1 MKKNV
6 LALSIA
12 TLIGGLG
19 FAGSA
24 SAALKVAESGA
35 GHILLVPYYSA
46 QEGNLSVFHLTNT
59 DTINGKAVK
68 VRFRGASNSDDVLD
82 FQVFLSPGDVWTG
95 IVSKNP
101 ETGLANLVTADT
113 TCTVPAIPSIADGG
127 QDFITN
133 RLTRNV
139 WTDAD
144 KAKQTLE
151 GYVEIL
157 AMADIPSNDGK
168 GLKGPNGKNGLFN
181 TIKHVS
187 GKAECNTDVLWATTD
202 LRRIAPATPG
212 VTPVATGW
220 TGPNTGTG
228 TGTDS
233 YFLTV
238 NGGTQNADAD
248 LVPTTGG
255 LTGQWYIMN
264 LEQNTTFSG
273 VMTAITAGTAVNNVF
288 SPQLEEAATAAAGGL
303 ATADPL
309 VAAGK
314 LTAQMYDVPDL
325 STAYE
330 ITTGNPSLAADAAKQ
345 AKELTDTILRTAVIN
360 QYATD
365 VELDAKTDWVFSMPT
380 RRYTIAADYSEVDAK
395 AAAYRLVNDGTDT
408 PLTVA
413 GNLFSTKANSSVND
427 KGQICAESGAT
438 TFWDREET
446 TVTDPKKGPV
456 FSPSTVAAAAKY
468 TMCGEV
474 GVLAF
479 QDGVSALGADL
490 TVQRVKAPYVNG
502 WGVVPF
508 GAAGVPVLGA
518 SFMKLTNLKVGNG
531 IVANYGVTWN
541 HTYKNK

>member
-24 SAALKVAESGA
+24 SAALEVAESGA

-59 DTINGKAVK
+59 DTVNGKAVK

-101 ETGLANLVTADT
+101 ETGLANLVTADK
-113 TCTVPAIPSIADGG
+113 TCTVPAIPSIAEGG

-133 RLTRNV
+133 RLTRSV

-168 GLKGPNGKNGLFN
+168 GLKGPNGDKGLFN
-181 TIKHVS
+181 TIKHDKGVA
-187 GKAECNTDVLWATTD
+187 KCDTAVLNATTE
-202 LRRIAPATPG
+202 LRRIAPTTAG
-212 VTPVATGW
+212 VVPAATGW
-220 TGPNTGTG
+220 NGVAAPGL
-228 TGTDS
+228 GTDS

-238 NGGTQNADAD
+238 NGTQNTAAD

-288 SPQLEEAATAAAGGL
+288 SPQLEEAAEL

-330 ITTGNPSLAADAAKQ
+330 IVVGSPVLAADAATQ
-345 AKELTDTILRTAVIN
+345 AVALTGALLRNSVIN

-508 GAAGVPVLGA
+508 DKGAVPVLGA

-531 IVANYGVTWN
+531 VVANYGVTWN

>member
-24 SAALKVAESGA
+24 SAALEVAESGA

-68 VRFRGASNSDDVLD
+68 VRFRGAANSDDVLD

-101 ETGLANLVTADT
+101 QTGLANLVTADT

-133 RLTRNV
+133 RLSRSV

-157 AMADIPSNDGK
+157 AMADIPSTDGK
-168 GLKGPNGKNGLFN
+168 KGPNGKNGLFN
-181 TIKHVS
+181 TIKHQD
-187 GKAECNTDVLWATTD
+187 GEAACNTAVLNATTE
-202 LRRIAPATPG
+202 LRRS
-212 VTPVATGW
+212 ATGGW
-220 TGPNTGTG
+220 VAADDAYFLKVGDSARNTG
-228 TGTDS
+228 
-233 YFLTV
+233 
-238 NGGTQNADAD
+238 AD
-248 LVPTTGG
+248 LEPTTGG

-288 SPQLEEAATAAAGGL
+288 SPQLEEAAEL

-309 VAAGK
+309 MNARPKAK
-314 LTAQMYDVPDL
+314 IAAQMYDVPDL
-325 STAYE
+325 STPYE
-330 ITTGNPSLAADAAKQ
+330 TVVGAPIDPNAAANQ
-345 AKELTDTILRTAVIN
+345 AVALTAQLLRNQVIN

-380 RRYTIAADYSEVDAK
+380 RRYTIAADYSVKDAK
-395 AAAYRLVNDGTDT
+395 AAAYRVVNNGTDT
-408 PLTVA
+408 TLTVA
-413 GNLFSTKANSSVND
+413 GNLFSTKGNSSVNG
-427 KGQICAESGAT
+427 KGQICAESGGT

-508 GAAGVPVLGA
+508 DKGAVPVLGA
-518 SFMKLTNLKVGNG
+518 SFMKLTNLKVGKG

-541 HTYKNK
+541 HTYK

>member
-1 MKKNV
+1 M
-6 LALSIA
+6 
-12 TLIGGLG
+12 
-19 FAGSA
+19 
-24 SAALKVAESGA
+24 
-35 GHILLVPYYSA
+35 
-46 QEGNLSVFHLTNT
+46 
-59 DTINGKAVK
+59 NGV
-68 VRFRGASNSDDVLD
+68 
-82 FQVFLSPGDVWTG
+82 Q
-95 IVSKNP
+95 
-101 ETGLANLVTADT
+101 
-113 TCTVPAIPSIADGG
+113 
-127 QDFITN
+127 
-133 RLTRNV
+133 
-139 WTDAD
+139 
-144 KAKQTLE
+144 
-151 GYVEIL
+151 
-157 AMADIPSNDGK
+157 
-168 GLKGPNGKNGLFN
+168 
-181 TIKHVS
+181 
-187 GKAECNTDVLWATTD
+187 
-202 LRRIAPATPG
+202 
-212 VTPVATGW
+212 
-220 TGPNTGTG
+220 NTGT
-228 TGTDS
+228 
-233 YFLTV
+233 V
-238 NGGTQNADAD
+238 AD
-248 LVPTTGG
+248 LKPTTGG

-288 SPQLEEAATAAAGGL
+288 SPQLEETAEL

-309 VAAGK
+309 MNNAGPSIV
-314 LTAQMYDVPDL
+314 AQMYDVPDL

-330 ITTGNPSLAADAAKQ
+330 VGTGNPSSAADAAKQ
-345 AKELTDTILRTAVIN
+345 AKALTDTILRTAVIN

-380 RRYTIAADYSEVDAK
+380 RRYTIAADYSVKDAK
-395 AAAYRLVNDGTDT
+395 TAAYRVVNDGTDT

-508 GAAGVPVLGA
+508 GADGVPVLGA

-531 IVANYGVTWN
+531 VVANYGVTWN
-541 HTYKNK
+541 HTYK

>member
-24 SAALKVAESGA
+24 SAALEVAESGA

-59 DTINGKAVK
+59 DTVNGKAVK

-101 ETGLANLVTADT
+101 ETGLANLVTADK
-113 TCTVPAIPSIADGG
+113 TCTVPAIPSIAEGG

-133 RLTRNV
+133 RLTRSV

-181 TIKHVS
+181 TIKHQD
-187 GKAECNTDVLWATTD
+187 GKAACDTAVLNATTE
-202 LRRIAPATPG
+202 LRRIAPGTPGATPA
-212 VTPVATGW
+212 ATGW
-220 TGPNTGTG
+220 NGVAAPGL
-228 TGTDS
+228 GTDS

-238 NGGTQNADAD
+238 NEVRNAAAD
-248 LVPTTGG
+248 LVPTKGG

-273 VMTAITAGTAVNNVF
+273 VMTAITATTDVNNVF
-288 SPQLEEAATAAAGGL
+288 SPQLEEDATVVAGGL

-309 VAAGK
+309 MNNVGGPSIVP
-314 LTAQMYDVPDL
+314 QMYDVPDL

-330 ITTGNPSLAADAAKQ
+330 ISTGDPSLATAAATQ
-345 AKELTDTILRTAVIN
+345 AKDLTDTILRTAVIN

-380 RRYTIAADYSEVDAK
+380 RRYTIAADYSVTDVK
-395 AAAYRLVNDGTDT
+395 LPAYRVVNNATDT

-413 GNLFSTKANSSVND
+413 GNLFSTKGNSSAND

-456 FSPSTVAAAAKY
+456 FSPSTKPAEAKY

-474 GVLAF
+474 GLLAF

-508 GAAGVPVLGA
+508 GTDGVPVLGA

-541 HTYKNK
+541 HTYK

>member
-24 SAALKVAESGA
+24 SAALEVAESGA

-59 DTINGKAVK
+59 DTTNGKAVK

-101 ETGLANLVTADT
+101 ETGLANLVTADK
-113 TCTVPAIPSIADGG
+113 TCTVPAIPSIAEGG

-133 RLTRNV
+133 RLTRSV

-157 AMADIPSNDGK
+157 AMADIPSLGGADAGK
-168 GLKGPNGKNGLFN
+168 KGPNSDKGLFN
-181 TIKHVS
+181 TIKHDKGVA
-187 GKAECNTDVLWATTD
+187 KCDTAVLNATTE
-202 LRRIAPATPG
+202 LRRIAPGTAGATPA
-212 VTPVATGW
+212 TTGW
-220 TGPNTGTG
+220 NGVAAPGL
-228 TGTDS
+228 GTDS

-238 NGGTQNADAD
+238 NGTQNTAAD

-273 VMTAITAGTAVNNVF
+273 VMTAITAEAPVNNVF
-288 SPQLEEAATAAAGGL
+288 SPQLEEDAEL

-309 VAAGK
+309 MNTTTPKIV
-314 LTAQMYDVPDL
+314 AQMYDVPDL

-330 ITTGNPSLAADAAKQ
+330 VATGDPTDETDAATQ
-345 AKELTDTILRTAVIN
+345 AIALTAKLLRTSVIN

-365 VELDAKTDWVFSMPT
+365 PELDAKTDWVFSMPT
-380 RRYTIAADYSEVDAK
+380 RRYTIAADYSVTDVK
-395 AAAYRLVNDGTDT
+395 AAAYRVVNDGVDT
-408 PLTVA
+408 PLNVA
-413 GNLFSTKANSSVND
+413 GNLFSTKGNSSAND

-456 FSPSTVAAAAKY
+456 FSPSTKPAEAKY

-479 QDGVSALGADL
+479 QEGVSALGADL

-508 GAAGVPVLGA
+508 GADGVPVLGA

-531 IVANYGVTWN
+531 VVANYGVTWN

>member
-1 MKKNV
+1 M
-6 LALSIA
+6 
-12 TLIGGLG
+12 
-19 FAGSA
+19 
-24 SAALKVAESGA
+24 
-35 GHILLVPYYSA
+35 
-46 QEGNLSVFHLTNT
+46 
-59 DTINGKAVK
+59 
-68 VRFRGASNSDDVLD
+68 RFRGASNSDDVLD

-101 ETGLANLVTADT
+101 QTGLANLVTADK

-133 RLTRNV
+133 RLSRSV

-157 AMADIPSNDGK
+157 AMADIPSLGGADAGK
-168 GLKGPNGKNGLFN
+168 KGPNGTAGLFN
-181 TIKHVS
+181 TIKHKDGV
-187 GKAECNTDVLWATTD
+187 AACDTAVLNATTE
-202 LRRIAPATPG
+202 LRRVNTTPG
-212 VTPVATGW
+212 TAENTGW
-220 TGPNTGTG
+220 DGNTRA
-228 TGTDS
+228 GTDS

-238 NGGTQNADAD
+238 NGTQNTGAD
-248 LVPTTGG
+248 LKPTTGG

-273 VMTAITAGTAVNNVF
+273 VMTAITAGTDVHNVF
-288 SPQLEEAATAAAGGL
+288 SPQLEENAEL

-309 VAAGK
+309 MNNAGPSI
-314 LTAQMYDVPDL
+314 APQMYDVPDL
-325 STAYE
+325 STPYE
-330 ITTGNPSLAADAAKQ
+330 TTDASSNPTDPIVEADAVKQ
-345 AKELTDTILRTAVIN
+345 AIALTAELLRNQVIN

-380 RRYTIAADYSEVDAK
+380 RRYTIAADYSKADTK
-395 AAAYRLVNDGTDT
+395 AAGYRVVNDGTDT

-413 GNLFSTKANSSVND
+413 GNLFSIKTNSSVND
-427 KGQICAESGAT
+427 KGQICADSGAT

-446 TVTDPKKGPV
+446 TVVEPGKGPV
-456 FSPSTVAAAAKY
+456 FSPTTKPGQAKY

-479 QDGVSALGADL
+479 QEGISALGADL
-490 TVQRVKAPYVNG
+490 TVQKVKAPYVNG
-502 WGVVPF
+502 WGSVPF
-508 GAAGVPVLGA
+508 TAGKVPVLGA

-531 IVANYGVTWN
+531 VVANYGVTWN
-541 HTYKNK
+541 HTYK